1 MEIWLQGLVQY
12 EPRKLLRNIF
22 YLLSLSRFS
31 LDDPVSKMAGQKT
44 KKYSMICFADE
55 WVKCDDDNM
64 SNATTEQILKLS
76 GGGKFSIYYDED

>member
-1 MEIWLQGLVQY
+1 
-12 EPRKLLRNIF
+12 
-22 YLLSLSRFS
+22 
-31 LDDPVSKMAGQKT
+31 
-44 KKYSMICFADE
+44 MICFADE